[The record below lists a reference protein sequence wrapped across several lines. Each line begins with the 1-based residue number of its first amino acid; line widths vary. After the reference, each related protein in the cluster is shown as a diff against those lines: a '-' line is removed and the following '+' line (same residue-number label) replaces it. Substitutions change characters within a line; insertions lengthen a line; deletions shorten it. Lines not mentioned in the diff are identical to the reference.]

1 MKVMQSWWI
10 LKVFK
15 MKIKIHEIA
24 TKENII
30 YRSRGQHHDMGYCS
44 YAWKTLVLAI
54 KEKLTSQS
62 NGFFAMN

>member
-1 MKVMQSWWI
+1 
-10 LKVFK
+10 

-54 KEKLTSQS
+54 MEKLTSQS